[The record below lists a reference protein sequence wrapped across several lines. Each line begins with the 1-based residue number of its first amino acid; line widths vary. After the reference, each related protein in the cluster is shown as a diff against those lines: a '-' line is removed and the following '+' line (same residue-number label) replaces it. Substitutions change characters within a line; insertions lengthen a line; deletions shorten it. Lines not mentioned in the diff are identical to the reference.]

1 MKNYFFLMFLL
12 LLCLGTANVK
22 AQVRIGGTTA
32 PYKGA
37 ILDLNAS
44 DDATGNRG
52 LSLPRVSLNT
62 TTDKLNDTIP
72 LDGTLV
78 YNTNASLS
86 SGTGLYYWVT
96 NQWMKLIVY
105 GGELH
110 VTSVPADQNYT
121 VTTSDDIILYNTSGT
136 VPTLTL
142 PTSGVTRGK
151 TIYVTDIGSKG
162 VTIDPAGL
170 RNPTLK
176 QIDPGTSITLMY
188 TGDTNAN
195 GAYWDR
201 ISGY

>member
-44 DDATGNRG
+44 DDATGNQG
-52 LSLPRVSLNT
+52 LALPRVSLNT

-78 YNTNASLS
+78 YNTSATL
-86 SGTGLYYWVT
+86 GAGLYYWAT
-96 NQWMKLIVY
+96 GKWMKLLTY

-110 VTSVPADQNYT
+110 VTQLGNQSYT
-121 VTTSDDIILYNTSGT
+121 ALVSDDIILYNPSITQQ
-136 VPTLTL
+136 LTL

-151 TIYVTDIGSKG
+151 TIYVTNIGTVN
-162 VTIDPAGL
+162 VTIFAGL
-170 RNPTLK
+170 RNHTAQ
-176 QIDPGTSITLMY
+176 QIDPGASATFMY

-195 GAYWDR
+195 GEYWDR
-201 ISGY
+201 ISGF